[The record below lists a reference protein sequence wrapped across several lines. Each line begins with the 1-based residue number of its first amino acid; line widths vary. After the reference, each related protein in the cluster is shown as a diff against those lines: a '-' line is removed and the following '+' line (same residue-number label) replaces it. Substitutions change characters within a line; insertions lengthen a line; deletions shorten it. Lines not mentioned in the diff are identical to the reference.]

1 LVTKLYFSS
10 FTSLQVLLTR
20 FHLLLS
26 TSIFM
31 FSHASYIFKYSYIE
45 LKINFFEPSWPIN
58 RFLPQLS
65 VGSQLVAIPPA
76 CSSFSS

>member
-45 LKINFFEPSWPIN
+45 LKINFFEPS
-58 RFLPQLS
+58 
-65 VGSQLVAIPPA
+65 
-76 CSSFSS
+76 